1 MPIKLVW
8 KLSLG
13 VALTALMS
21 TPTWAAGP
29 SGQQPSGDDSNNPDI
44 IVTAQR
50 KTENLRDV
58 PIPVTVLSGQDLGRS
73 NQLRLQDYYTS
84 VPGLSVVAGSSAST
98 FQFVSIRGIISG
110 YGANPTVGF
119 TVDDV
124 PYGSATGA
132 GGGNVVPDIDP
143 GDLARVEVLRGPQ
156 GTLYGASSMGGLIK
170 YVTVDPST
178 DRFSGRVEAGVNGVD
193 NGGGAGY
200 NFRGSVNVP
209 ISDTLAIRAS
219 GFTRKDPG
227 YIDNPVL
234 GTKAVNDQRVSGG
247 RVSALWRPSD
257 AVSLKLSA
265 LYQDFKADG
274 VNDVTPGLGDLQ
286 QNYVRGVGDSGGNI
300 QAYSGTLTAKLGPI
314 DVTSLTGYNVRKNH
328 ITIDETAFFG
338 GLTQTLYGVGN
349 AGLTNNN
356 NTKRFTQELRF
367 SGKIGDR
374 IDWLLGGIYSHEKS
388 VGVQSIP
395 AIDAATGNVV
405 AVGYEGSL
413 PSTYKEFAAFGDL
426 TVHITDRLDVQFGL
440 RQSKINLSQKLTVV
454 QPLFT
459 GGSTVP
465 TIGATERSDAHP
477 LTYLVTPRFKVSDD
491 LMVYARL
498 ASGYRPGGPNS
509 NFCTSFNFPC
519 QFGADKTR
527 EYEVG
532 LKGSFADHK
541 LTIDAAAYYIDWSG
555 IQLQAQDSVSGFNY
569 TTNASHAKSQGVEL
583 SVQAKPWTGM
593 TIGASGA
600 FNDAV
605 LTKDIPSAQYGLSG
619 DRLPFSSRFSGS
631 LSAEQRFPLGAGVTG
646 NFGGMLSYVGDRKGI
661 FMATAAA
668 PRQDLPEYIRTDF
681 HVGAEYDDWTVNV
694 FLNNAFNKRGVLDGP
709 LETFPRAYIYIQPR
723 TFGLNISK
731 QF

>member
-1 MPIKLVW
+1 MPVKFAW

-13 VALTALMS
+13 VALAALMT
-21 TPTWAAGP
+21 TPTWAADQASP
-29 SGQQPSGDDSNNPDI
+29 PAPADEATTSDI

-58 PIPVTVLSGQDLGRS
+58 PIPVTVLRGQDLTQS
-73 NQLRLQDYYTS
+73 NQVRLQDYYTS

-178 DRFSGRVEAGVNGVD
+178 KGFSGRLEAGVNGVD
-193 NGGGAGY
+193 NGSGAGY

-209 ISDTLAIRAS
+209 VSDTLAVRAS

-234 GTKAVNDQRVSGG
+234 GTKGVNDQTVSGG

-257 AVSLKLSA
+257 IVSLKLSA

-286 QNYVRGVGDSGGNI
+286 QNYVRGVGASGGNI
-300 QAYSGTLTAKLGPI
+300 QAYSGTLTAKLGGV
-314 DVTSLTGYNVRKNH
+314 DVTSLTGYNVRTNH

-338 GLTQTLYGVGN
+338 ALTQQLYGVGN

-367 SGKIGDR
+367 SGHFGDH
-374 IDWLLGGIYSHEKS
+374 IDWLVGGIYSHEKS

-395 AIDAATGNVV
+395 AIDAATGKVV
-405 AVGYEGSL
+405 AVGYRGSL
-413 PSTYKEFAAFGDL
+413 PSTYREFAAFGDL
-426 TVHITDRLDVQFGL
+426 TVHVTDRFDVQFGL

-465 TIGATERSDAHP
+465 TIGDTERSNAHP
-477 LTYLVTPRFKVSDD
+477 LTYLVTPRYKISED

-532 LKGSFADHK
+532 VKGSFLDHK
-541 LTIDAAAYYIDWSG
+541 LTIDAAAYYIDWKG

-569 TTNASHAKSQGVEL
+569 TTNASRAKSQGIEL
-583 SVQAKPWTGM
+583 SVQARPWTGM
-593 TIGASGA
+593 SISASGA
-600 FNDAV
+600 LSDAE
-605 LTKDIPSAQYGLSG
+605 LTRDIPSAQYGLSG
-619 DRLPFSSRFSGS
+619 DRLPFSSRFTGS
-631 LSAEQRFPLGAGVTG
+631 FSAEQRFPLGAVTG
-646 NFGGMLSYVGDRKGI
+646 NIGGTLAYVGDRKGI
-661 FMATAAA
+661 FTASAAA
-668 PRQDLPEYIRTDF
+668 PRQDLPEYVRADF
-681 HVGAEYDDWTVNV
+681 HVGAEYQDWSLNLYV
-694 FLNNAFNKRGVLDGP
+694 NNAFNKRGVLDGP

-723 TFGLNISK
+723 TFGLSVTRT
-731 QF
+731 F